1 MNIAFLERDRPRTSA
16 ASPMRRAK
24 SSPVIPRMLSCYG
37 LNTLTGTSYF
47 VPENITSTEPPA
59 PVLTISASLS
69 SAIYDI
75 RRLTGLTWEELAEL
89 FSVNRRSV
97 HYWANGGALKPQH
110 AVHVRLVLDAVRQFD
125 RRGAAIARLTLLTS
139 NASGTRSLDLLAERR
154 YSDAIV
160 LFNSTPRP
168 VGQPTPH
175 PNKALPHPAKLMGA
189 LPDRPS
195 VDSAAFISGRSRR
208 LPKRR
213 P

>member
-1 MNIAFLERDRPRTSA
+1 MNIDLFERDNRRTSA
-16 ASPMRRAK
+16 ASPMRQAK
-24 SSPVIPRMLSCYG
+24 PSPIIPRMLNYYG
-37 LNTLTGTSYF
+37 LDTSTGTFYF
-47 VPENITSTEPPA
+47 APENITSTEPLA
-59 PVLTISASLS
+59 PLLTTITSLS

-110 AVHVRLVLDAVRQFD
+110 ASHVRLVLDAVRQFD
-125 RRGAAIARLTLLTS
+125 RRGAAFARLTLLTP
-139 NASGTRSLDLLAERR
+139 NVCGTRPLDLLTQRR

-160 LFNSTPRP
+160 FFNSTPRP
-168 VGQPTPH
+168 DGQPTPY
-175 PNKALPHPAKLMGA
+175 PNKALPHPARLMGT

-195 VDSAAFISGRSRR
+195 VDSGAFISGRSRR
-208 LPKRR
+208 LPKR